1 MIKPDYVLRAEAIAA
16 KAIAWRDDRRARMR
30 AEFPAAAALVDEFTR
45 VFGRPA
51 WISLTEGGRTITAGR
66 RGWFRRNMEHQPV
79 IPGDDK

>member
-16 KAIAWRDDRRARMR
+16 KAIAGRDDRRARMR

-66 RGWFRRNMEHQPV
+66 RLPFRRGQEHQPV